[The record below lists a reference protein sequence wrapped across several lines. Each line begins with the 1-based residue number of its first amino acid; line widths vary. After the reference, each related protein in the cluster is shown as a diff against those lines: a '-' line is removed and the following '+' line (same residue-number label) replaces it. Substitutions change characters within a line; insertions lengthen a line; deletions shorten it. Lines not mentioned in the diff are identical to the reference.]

1 MFKQLVEKSP
11 SSLCKVRGILLQM
24 EGFERFHY
32 VGHQFDVIYAV
43 ELPTR
48 RVLQSGRN
56 TKIG

>member
-1 MFKQLVEKSP
+1 
-11 SSLCKVRGILLQM
+11 LQM